1 MKMNVGGGESL
12 KLMWKQCS
20 IDPSWQYKKEGI
32 FEIFPAG
39 LRVLVVDDDRVCL
52 VILEKMLKACLYEGI
67 YMYICIHVSS
77 SISGICI
84 TNVVNWGLTGIF

>member
-1 MKMNVGGGESL
+1 MKMNLGGGEIS
-12 KLMWKQCS
+12 KSTWKQCS

-67 YMYICIHVSS
+67 YVHIHTH
-77 SISGICI
+77 IHACMLLNLGYY
-84 TNVVNWGLTGIF
+84 